1 MFSYRQVYIFY
12 HAHFEPLLNQKLPCN
27 ELVGVFGCFCTTVL
41 HCCWISK
48 SGPKMVKKRV
58 NRFTRVLQFS
68 GNNYFSLKTH
78 IFLQKREKDR
88 FSAAPR
94 LMPLCFIY
102 VGMCKFLGQTLIK
115 KNISTNWRTRVNRF
129 TRVLTILV
137 ADFEIQQQ
145 CNTAL

>member
-48 SGPKMVKKRV
+48 SGTKIVKKRA

-68 GNNYFSLKTH
+68 GNNYFFLKNRK
-78 IFLQKREKDR
+78 FLQKRGRDR
-88 FSAAPR
+88 FSAGVSGLTRRPV
-94 LMPLCFIY
+94 LCRSASYIN
-102 VGMCKFLGQTLIK
+102 VA
-115 KNISTNWRTRVNRF
+115 W
-129 TRVLTILV
+129 VLR
-137 ADFEIQQQ
+137 
-145 CNTAL
+145 